1 MKQYTQNDKIE
12 QVTEKTLVVGVDIGS
27 TKQYARA
34 FDYRGREMDRVFW
47 FMDCRSGYELFL
59 KWMQGLQSAKGM
71 DKIIVGAEPTGHYW
85 FGLRRF
91 LDEAG
96 IQLVLVN
103 PLHVSKAKEL
113 DDNNQ
118 TKSDLKDP
126 KVIARLVTEGRYSV
140 PYIPRGV
147 YAELRNMWFL
157 RQRVVDSEVK
167 LRNRIAR
174 WFKIYFPEDT
184 QAYGS
189 FAAKSSIALLKAAC
203 MPEDILQLGAD
214 GIVELWRAMKLRAVG
229 KKKAGSLLAAAARS
243 TGQKEGTGAARME
256 MQMLLDEWELL
267 SKQHQQIDE
276 KLKELCEQIPK
287 SENLLAIKGIGFVT
301 VAGFLAEVGDIKRF
315 DSPKQIVKLA
325 GLALR
330 ENSSGK
336 HKGKTTISKRGRAR
350 LRKLLFAGVIPLLA
364 TNDAFHSL
372 HVYYTTRKQNPPKK
386 KQSVIAICC
395 KLVRIFYALLTKGTA
410 FDSSKMLGDIHRPQ
424 LAA

>member
-1 MKQYTQNDKIE
+1 M
-12 QVTEKTLVVGVDIGS
+12 
-27 TKQYARA
+27 
-34 FDYRGREMDRVFW
+34 
-47 FMDCRSGYELFL
+47 
-59 KWMQGLQSAKGM
+59 
-71 DKIIVGAEPTGHYW
+71 
-85 FGLRRF
+85 
-91 LDEAG
+91 
-96 IQLVLVN
+96 
-103 PLHVSKAKEL
+103 
-113 DDNNQ
+113 
-118 TKSDLKDP
+118 
-126 KVIARLVTEGRYSV
+126 EGRYSV

-157 RQRVVDSEVK
+157 RQRVVDAEVK

-174 WFKIYFPEDT
+174 WFKIYFPEYT

-189 FAAKSSIALLKAAC
+189 FAAKSSITLLKTAC
-203 MPEDILQLGAD
+203 LPEDVLQLGAD

-229 KKKAGSLLAAAARS
+229 RKKAESLVAAAARS
-243 TGQKEGTGAARME
+243 TGQTEGAGAARME

-267 SKQHQQIDE
+267 SKQHQQIDD
-276 KLKELCEQIPK
+276 KLRDLCEQIPESK
-287 SENLLAIKGIGFVT
+287 NLLAIKGIGFVT
-301 VAGFLAEVGDIKRF
+301 VAGFLAEAGDIKRF

-350 LRKLLFAGVIPLLA
+350 LRRLLFAGVIPLLA

-372 HVYYTTRKQNPPKK
+372 HVYYTTRKQNPLKK

-410 FDSSKMLGDIHRPQ
+410 FDSSKMLGDIHRPPM
-424 LAA
+424 AA

>member
-34 FDYRGREMDRVFW
+34 FDYRGRELDRVYA

-59 KWMQGLQSAKGM
+59 DWMQGLQSANGM

-118 TKSDLKDP
+118 TKSDRKDP
-126 KVIARLVTEGRYSV
+126 KVIARLVTEGRYSI

-157 RQRVVDSEVK
+157 RQRVVDAEVT

-174 WFKIYFPEDT
+174 WFKIYFPEYT
-184 QAYGS
+184 QAYNS

-203 MPEDILQLGAD
+203 LPEDILHLGAD
-214 GIVELWRAMKLRAVG
+214 GIVGLWRAMKLRAVG
-229 KKKAGSLLAAAARS
+229 KKKAESLVAIAARS
-243 TGQKEGTGAARME
+243 TGQKEGAGAARME
-256 MQMLLDEWELL
+256 MEMLLEDWEVLR
-267 SKQHQQIDE
+267 KRHEKIDE
-276 KLKELCEQIPK
+276 KLGELCEQIPESK
-287 SENLLAIKGIGFVT
+287 NLFAIKGIGLTT

-315 DSPKQIVKLA
+315 DSP
-325 GLALR
+325 

-350 LRKLLFAGVIPLLA
+350 LRRLLFAGVIPLLA

-372 HVYYTTRKQNPPKK
+372 HVYYTTRKQNPLKK

-410 FDSSKMLGDIHRPQ
+410 FDSSKMLGDIHRPPM
-424 LAA
+424 AA

>member
-1 MKQYTQNDKIE
+1 
-12 QVTEKTLVVGVDIGS
+12 
-27 TKQYARA
+27 
-34 FDYRGREMDRVFW
+34 
-47 FMDCRSGYELFL
+47 
-59 KWMQGLQSAKGM
+59 M

-103 PLHVSKAKEL
+103 PLHVCRSKEL

-118 TKSDLKDP
+118 TKNDQKDP
-126 KVIARLVTEGRYSV
+126 KVIARLVMEGRYSV

-157 RQRVVDSEVK
+157 RQRVVDAEVT

-174 WFKIYFPEDT
+174 WFKIYFPEYT
-184 QAYGS
+184 QAYHS

-203 MPEDILQLGAD
+203 LPEDILQLGAD
-214 GIVELWRAMKLRAVG
+214 GIVELWRALRLRAVG
-229 KKKAGSLLAAAARS
+229 EQKAESLVAIAARS
-243 TGQKEGTGAARME
+243 TGQKEGAGAARME
-256 MQMLLDEWELL
+256 MEMLLEDWEVLR
-267 SKQHQQIDE
+267 KRHEKIDE
-276 KLKELCEQIPK
+276 KLGELCEQIPESK
-287 SENLLAIKGIGFVT
+287 NLFAIKGIGLTT

-350 LRKLLFAGVIPLLA
+350 LRRLLFAGVIPLLA
-364 TNDAFHSL
+364 TNDAFRSL
-372 HVYYTTRKQNPPKK
+372 HVYYTTRKQNPLKK

-410 FDSSKMLGDIHRPQ
+410 FDSSKMLGDIHRPPM
-424 LAA
+424 AA

>member
-34 FDYRGREMDRVFW
+34 FDYRGREIDRVFW
-47 FMDCRSGYELFL
+47 FMDGRSGYELFL
-59 KWMQGLQSAKGM
+59 NWMQGLQSANDM
-71 DKIIVGAEPTGHYW
+71 DKIIVGAEPTSHYW

-103 PLHVSKAKEL
+103 PLHVSRAKEL

-118 TKSDLKDP
+118 TKSDRKDP
-126 KVIARLVTEGRYSV
+126 KVIARLVMEGRYSV

-157 RQRVVDSEVK
+157 RQRVVDAEVK

-174 WFKIYFPEDT
+174 WFKIYFPEYT

-189 FAAKSSIALLKAAC
+189 FAAKSSITLLKTAC
-203 MPEDILQLGAD
+203 LPEDVLQLGAD

-229 KKKAGSLLAAAARS
+229 RKKAESLVAAAARS
-243 TGQKEGTGAARME
+243 TGQTEGAGAARME

-267 SKQHQQIDE
+267 SKQHQQIDD
-276 KLKELCEQIPK
+276 KLRDLCEQIPESK
-287 SENLLAIKGIGFVT
+287 NLLAIKGIGFVT
-301 VAGFLAEVGDIKRF
+301 VAGFLAEAGDIKRF

-350 LRKLLFAGVIPLLA
+350 LRRLLFAGVIPLLA

-372 HVYYTTRKQNPPKK
+372 HVYYTTRKQNPLKK

-410 FDSSKMLGDIHRPQ
+410 FDSSKMLGDIHRPPM
-424 LAA
+424 AA

>member
-1 MKQYTQNDKIE
+1 MIFYDWLFSIDSNWRISADPNWRF
-12 QVTEKTLVVGVDIGS
+12 S
-27 TKQYARA
+27 TDAIWRISPDA
-34 FDYRGREMDRVFW
+34 N
-47 FMDCRSGYELFL
+47 S
-59 KWMQGLQSAKGM
+59 
-71 DKIIVGAEPTGHYW
+71 
-85 FGLRRF
+85 LRRF

-103 PLHVSKAKEL
+103 PLHVSRAKEL

-118 TKSDLKDP
+118 TKSDRKDP
-126 KVIARLVTEGRYSV
+126 KVIARLVMEGRYSV

-157 RQRVVDSEVK
+157 RQRVVDAEVK

-174 WFKIYFPEDT
+174 WFKIYFPEYT

-189 FAAKSSIALLKAAC
+189 FAAKSSITLLKTAC
-203 MPEDILQLGAD
+203 LPEDVLQLGAD

-229 KKKAGSLLAAAARS
+229 RKKAESLVAAAARS
-243 TGQKEGTGAARME
+243 TGQTEGAGAARME

-267 SKQHQQIDE
+267 SKQHQQIDD
-276 KLKELCEQIPK
+276 KLRDLCEQIPESK
-287 SENLLAIKGIGFVT
+287 NLLAIKGIGFVT
-301 VAGFLAEVGDIKRF
+301 VAGFLAEAGDIKRF

-325 GLALR
+325 GLALW

-350 LRKLLFAGVIPLLA
+350 LRRLLFAGVIPLLA

-372 HVYYTTRKQNPPKK
+372 HVYYTTRKQNPLKK

-410 FDSSKMLGDIHRPQ
+410 FDSSKMLGDIHRPPM
-424 LAA
+424 AA